1 MYVPN
6 IGILGDSCADIYN
19 KNPTSHGR
27 SGYNVLKIDHLFFAY
42 CDMELDCGGIKGNW
56 IRIVRSDTRRGNT
69 CPSGW
74 NSHKLCCTGSSATDC
89 YSAHFSLNSRSYSK
103 VCGRYYET
111 RKEVWMVYFQ
121 LHMHMEKLE
130 VTNQK
135 IITMISY

>member
-1 MYVPN
+1 MLIYT
-6 IGILGDSCADIYN
+6 IKILPAIVDLVTMFSKLIISSL
-19 KNPTSHGR
+19 PTS
-27 SGYNVLKIDHLFFAY
+27 

-56 IRIVRSDTRRGNT
+56 IRIVRNDTRRGNT

-74 NSHKLCCTGSSATDC
+74 NSHKLCCTGSSAADC

-135 IITMISY
+135 IITMITKWRIC